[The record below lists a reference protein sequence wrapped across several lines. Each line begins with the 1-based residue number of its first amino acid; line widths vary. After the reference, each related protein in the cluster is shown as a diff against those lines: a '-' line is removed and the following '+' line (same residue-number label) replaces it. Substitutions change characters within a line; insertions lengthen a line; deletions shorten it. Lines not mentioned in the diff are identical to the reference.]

1 MANFR
6 INEMFMTELEK
17 KLAKIQKKCEKHG
30 CAFTFKET
38 GEEFET
44 IKDDVT
50 EQEITTRFVL
60 VEVEGTAIVNGWEF
74 AASIDKTE
82 NGNIIDKAPSC
93 DVEVPRKYW
102 TSSLYCEH
110 CQQKRQRRHVF
121 LVRNTETG
129 EFKQVGRACLAEYT
143 HGLSAEMVASIM
155 ECKRACEEAEAAWN
169 GCSFGSMQK
178 YEKSEDVL
186 ALAFGAVRAFGYAP
200 TSEIYCTKERVCDYI
215 RCIRGELNRDAFG
228 RYWKNPE
235 SERIQNEMD
244 AHQISMTNEKD
255 LEDSRK
261 ALEWLKEQEESTDYM
276 HNLKTA
282 IGEYTNASRM
292 GLLIS
297 LVPTYCKAIEREIER
312 QKREEEKAKEAQES
326 KHVGEVGKRYS
337 FIIDSFRILTS
348 WHNDFG
354 GYYGGEIYIYKFT
367 DADGN
372 VYIWKTGNALDDNCI
387 GKTMTGTIKEHGEFN
402 GVKQNNLTRCKVA

>member
-17 KLAKIQKKCEKHG
+17 KLARIQKKCEKHG
-30 CAFTFKET
+30 CAFTFEEI

-44 IKDDVT
+44 VKDKET

-60 VEVEGTAIVNGWEF
+60 VKVEGTAIVNGWEF
-74 AASIDKTE
+74 VAGIDKTA

-102 TSSLYCEH
+102 TSALYCEH
-110 CQQKRQRRHVF
+110 CQQRRARKHVY

-143 HGLSAEMVASIM
+143 HGLSAELVADIM
-155 ECKRACEEAEAAWN
+155 ESKRACEEAEQSWD
-169 GCSFGSMQK
+169 GCCHGLSK
-178 YEKSEDVL
+178 HYEKSEDVL
-186 ALAFGAVRAFGYAP
+186 ALAFGAVRSFGYAP
-200 TSEIYCTKERVCDYI
+200 SSEVDSTKSKVCEYI
-215 RCIRGELNRDAFG
+215 ICIRGDYHKCMRQYF
-228 RYWKNPE
+228 WKVE
-235 SERIQNEMD
+235 DEMN

-255 LEDSRK
+255 LADAKK
-261 ALEWLKEQEESTDYM
+261 ALEWLKEQEENTDYM

-282 IGEYTNASRM
+282 IGEYTEASRM

-297 LVPTYCKAIEREIER
+297 LVPTYCKSIEREIER
-312 QKREEEKAKEAQES
+312 QKREAEKAKEAKES

-354 GYYGGEIYIYKFT
+354 GYYGGYVYIYKFT

-372 VYIWKTGNALDDNCI
+372 VFIWKTSTDLDDECI
-387 GKTMTGTIKEHGEFN
+387 GKTLTGTIKEHGEFN
-402 GVKQNNLTRCKVA
+402 GVKQNNLTRCKLA